1 MAKRK
6 HLKRR
11 RSTAKSPPVIALI
24 VRRGASGRFR
34 RPNRDRGEER
44 SIAEI
49 RRHETLLLG
58 FADSREGNKP
68 WRRSAP
74 LGARSL
80 PIGTLYGDRGYS
92 NPTHASGVRT
102 PRLASGLQLE
112 GERRCPGTPGCSGPG
127 ECGYPRRSRGA
138 RSAFRTAL

>member
-1 MAKRK
+1 KEK
-6 HLKRR
+6 ISL
-11 RSTAKSPPVIALI
+11 SYQFV
-24 VRRGASGRFR
+24 VSGFSRTRFR

-58 FADSREGNKP
+58 FADSREGNKR

-112 GERRCPGTPGCSGPG
+112 GERRCPGSPGCSGPG
-127 ECGYPRRSRGA
+127 ECGYLRRSR
-138 RSAFRTAL
+138 R